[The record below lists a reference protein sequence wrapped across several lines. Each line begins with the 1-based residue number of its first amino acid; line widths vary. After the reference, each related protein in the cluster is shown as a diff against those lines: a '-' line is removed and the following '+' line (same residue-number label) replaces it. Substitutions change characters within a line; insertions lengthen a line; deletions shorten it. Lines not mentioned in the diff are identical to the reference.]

1 MIPFADKIVSYDTFM
16 NDLVSRI
23 VSEVEKRKSEPE
35 IISKRKAYEIFG
47 RANVDRWIAENRLT
61 IRKRPGKMELL
72 TAELKRCQSIEQ
84 DYLTAVKRTK

>member
-1 MIPFADKIVSYDTFM
+1 MIQFADKVVSYDTFM

-47 RANVDRWIAENRLT
+47 RANVDRWMSEGKLT
-61 IRKRPGKMELL
+61 IRKRPGKVELL
-72 TAELKRCQSIEQ
+72 TAELRRCQAIEQ
-84 DYLTAVKRTK
+84 DYLTVVRRT

>member
-1 MIPFADKIVSYDTFM
+1 MIQFADKVVSYDTFM

-35 IISKRKAYEIFG
+35 IISKRKAYEMCG

-61 IRKRPGKMELL
+61 IRKRPGKVELL
-72 TAELKRCQSIEQ
+72 TAELRRCQAIEQ
-84 DYLTAVKRTK
+84 DYLTVVRRE